1 MQDTEWDIMS
11 ALWDAG
17 SATAR
22 EVTEALAARRG
33 WKYSTVKTMLDRMV
47 DKHMVEAERV
57 GNVWS
62 YSPAMPRVDAQ
73 RTAWQRFV
81 DTVFDGSM
89 KPALQFIATD
99 AKLTKRQREQLLA
112 LLDEDRR
119 ELGGRDDA

>member
-11 ALWDAG
+11 VLWEAG
-17 SATAR
+17 TATAS
-22 EVTEALAARRG
+22 EVAAALAERRG

-47 DKHMVEAERV
+47 DKQMVEAQRV
-57 GNVWS
+57 GNVWA
-62 YSPAMPRVDAQ
+62 YSAAIPRVDAQ

-112 LLDEDRR
+112 LLEGGDED
-119 ELGGRDDA
+119 A

>member
-22 EVTEALAARRG
+22 EVTEALSERRG

-47 DKHMVEAERV
+47 DKQMVKAEQV

-62 YSPAMPRVDAQ
+62 YSAAMPRVEAQ

-81 DTVFDGSM
+81 ETVFDGSM
-89 KPALQFIATD
+89 RPALQFIATD
-99 AKLTKRQREQLLA
+99 AKLTKRQREQLQA
-112 LLDEDRR
+112 LLEGD
-119 ELGGRDDA
+119 GDDA